1 MRPAIIVCYFLHG
14 FLPLIRKSKSRLR
27 YFIQSEWISGAQG
40 LVYQAR
46 RASKVCSCRVFVS
59 QVSVFYVLTTWCAQA
74 SIRASGG
81 TCRARDLS
89 QCGYG
94 FCVLRLKVKGEA
106 SDFLFCFSGYA
117 GSHRPEDCKT
127 GEDAAASKIPTGAS
141 ARYSG
146 AVSDESQHHRHAQS
160 QRFVARCVESA
171 ERIQRREIWRAF
183 QHRQQSDAD

>member
-14 FLPLIRKSKSRLR
+14 FLPLIWKSKSRLR

-46 RASKVCSCRVFVS
+46 RASQVCSCRVFVS
-59 QVSVFYVLTTWCAQA
+59 QASVFYVLTTWCAQA

-94 FCVLRLKVKGEA
+94 FLRVALEGQGRSVG
-106 SDFLFCFSGYA
+106 FFILFRWVCRKPS
-117 GSHRPEDCKT
+117 P
-127 GEDAAASKIPTGAS
+127 
-141 ARYSG
+141 
-146 AVSDESQHHRHAQS
+146 
-160 QRFVARCVESA
+160 
-171 ERIQRREIWRAF
+171 RRLYIG
-183 QHRQQSDAD
+183 

>member
-14 FLPLIRKSKSRLR
+14 FLPLIWKSKSRLR

-46 RASKVCSCRVFVS
+46 RASKVCSCCVFVS
-59 QVSVFYVLTTWCAQA
+59 QASVFYVLTTWCAQA

-94 FCVLRLKVKGEA
+94 FLRVALEGQGRSVG
-106 SDFLFCFSGYA
+106 FYILFQWVCRKPS
-117 GSHRPEDCKT
+117 P
-127 GEDAAASKIPTGAS
+127 
-141 ARYSG
+141 
-146 AVSDESQHHRHAQS
+146 
-160 QRFVARCVESA
+160 
-171 ERIQRREIWRAF
+171 RRL
-183 QHRQQSDAD
+183 